1 MISDPVVIKE
11 LVSDH
16 EAVAAQH
23 QKVSNTLGWS
33 TMISFTYYYGDK
45 MEVRSY
51 QFTKQDEEKIHDLI
65 HNWYEKKYLQ
75 SQEFKDTME

>member
-1 MISDPVVIKE
+1 
-11 LVSDH
+11 
-16 EAVAAQH
+16 
-23 QKVSNTLGWS
+23 
-33 TMISFTYYYGDK
+33 MISFTYYYGDK